1 MRQMDFNAEK
11 MYHIGLAPDQ
21 GAPYALLTGDPDGW
35 KASRSGSMSRFFL
48 PAAVSTAALPGASR
62 ANGYW

>member
-21 GAPYALLTGDPDGW
+21 GAPYA
-35 KASRSGSMSRFFL
+35 ASRSGSMSRFFL